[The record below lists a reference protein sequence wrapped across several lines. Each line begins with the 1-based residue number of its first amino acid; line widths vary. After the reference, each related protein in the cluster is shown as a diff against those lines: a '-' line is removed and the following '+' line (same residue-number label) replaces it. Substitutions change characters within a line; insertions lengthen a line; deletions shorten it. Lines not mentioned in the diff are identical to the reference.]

1 MTHIER
7 RWVLRPAPEA
17 TTVAALTSGR
27 VRPELA
33 TLLAQ
38 RGIEDPGTARAFYR
52 PDPAALHDPFL
63 MQDMEAAVE
72 RLTEALGDAERI
84 MVYGDY
90 DVDGTTSVALVY
102 GFLLKHVRSSELL
115 SFHIP
120 DRYKEGYGISTIGI
134 DRAAREG
141 VTLIIALDCGIKAVD
156 KVEYARSKGID
167 MIICDH
173 HLPGPQLP
181 AAVAVLDPKRS
192 DCSYPYKELSG
203 CGIGFKLI
211 EALAQRSGIEFAEVA
226 DQLDLVAVSTAC
238 DIVPVDGENRVL
250 AHMGLQR
257 LNARDLRPGF
267 RAMLDLANIR
277 RELQLSD
284 LVFVLGPR
292 INAAGRI
299 EHGQQ
304 AVELLLSR
312 TISEAESI
320 GKLIDA
326 NNSTRQAFD
335 KETTEQALAIIAEEP
350 FYRDAWSTVVF
361 RPDWHKGVIGIVA
374 SRLIEQHYRPTVVLT
389 ASNGKVSGSA
399 RSVKGFDLYEAISAC
414 SDLLEQY
421 GGHTFAAGMTMPLEN
436 VDAFRT
442 RFEQVVRE
450 RLPAHCRVPQEEI
463 DIELPLDRI
472 DERFIRDVERM
483 APFGPRNMRPVF
495 VARGVIASSQ
505 PRLLREQHIKA
516 ELRMADGRHP
526 PLDAIAFRLHEM
538 VHLVSTTEPF
548 SIVYTVEMNHW
559 NGNSSVQVQIRDI
572 KPGIVELNAIGTH
585 SSTPAT
591 A

>member
-1 MTHIER
+1 MQHPTRNWI
-7 RWVLRPAPEA
+7 LREEPDAA
-17 TTVAALTSGR
+17 AVAALASPR

-38 RGIEDPGTARAFYR
+38 RGITDPEAARAFYR
-52 PDPAALHDPFL
+52 PQADALHDPFL

-72 RLTEALGDAERI
+72 RLMQALSEAERI

-90 DVDGTTSVALVY
+90 DVDGTTAVSLVY
-102 GFLLKHVRSSELL
+102 GFLSRYVRSAELL
-115 SFHIP
+115 TFHIP

-134 DRAAREG
+134 DRAAAEKC
-141 VTLIIALDCGIKAVD
+141 TLIIALDCGIKAID

-173 HLPGPQLP
+173 HLPGDTLP
-181 AAVAVLDPKRS
+181 DAVAVLDPKRA
-192 DCSYPYKELSG
+192 DCAYPYKELSG
-203 CGIGFKLI
+203 CGIGFKLMQ
-211 EALAQRSGIEFAEVA
+211 ALAQRSGIPFAEVA
-226 DQLDLVAVSTAC
+226 EQLDLVAVSTAC

-250 AHMGLQR
+250 AHLGLQR
-257 LNARDLRPGF
+257 LNAPDLRPGF

-312 TISEAESI
+312 NASEAENI

-326 NNSTRQAFD
+326 NNSTRQDFD
-335 KETTEQALAIIAEEP
+335 RTTTEQALELIAEDP
-350 FYRDAWSTVVF
+350 FYRDSWSTVVF

-374 SRLIEQHYRPTVVLT
+374 SRLIEQHYKPTVVLT

-421 GGHTFAAGMTMPLEN
+421 GGHTFAAGMTMPEEN
-436 VDAFRT
+436 VPAFRE

-450 RLPAHCRVPQEEI
+450 RLPVHCRIPREEV
-463 DIELPLDRI
+463 DLELPLDRI
-472 DERFIRDVERM
+472 DERFIKDVERM
-483 APFGPRNMRPVF
+483 APFGPRNMRPMF
-495 VARGVIASSQ
+495 VARGVVAASV

-516 ELRMADGRHP
+516 ELRMAGTQHP
-526 PLDAIAFRLHEM
+526 PLDAIAFRMADRLD
-538 VHLVSTTEPF
+538 LVSATEPF

-559 NGNSSVQVQIRDI
+559 NGNSSIQVQVRDI
-572 KPGIVELNAIGTH
+572 KPGHAELLTNEALTAAL
-585 SSTPAT
+585 PA
-591 A
+591 